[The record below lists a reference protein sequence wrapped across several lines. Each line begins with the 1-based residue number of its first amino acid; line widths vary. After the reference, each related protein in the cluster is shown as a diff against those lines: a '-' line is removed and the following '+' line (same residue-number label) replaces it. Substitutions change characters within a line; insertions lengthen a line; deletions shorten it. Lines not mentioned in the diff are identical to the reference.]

1 MYSLKQLADFL
12 GIAFQ
17 GNADQPFERIAS
29 VEQISPNSLVYVET
43 DAAFAKACAQHASGI
58 LCLTSHQAPGFN
70 LLRVDNPFDALTK
83 LAPLFQP
90 IAEHTYTEIHP
101 SSDVDDDAILE
112 DGVYIGPQVIVAK
125 GARIGRGSRL
135 VGQIYVGE
143 KVEIGNH
150 CLIYPQ
156 VSIYANTLIG
166 ARAIVHSGVVLG
178 SDGFGYRMQNGT
190 HTKFPH
196 LGRVRIEDDV
206 EIGAN
211 TTIDRAP
218 FDETVIGKG
227 SKIDNLVQI
236 GHGVKLGAHNI
247 LCAFTGIAGSTTL
260 GQYVICAGAVGI
272 GDHTEIGDNVAIGA
286 RSGIPP
292 RKTLKGNTEYF
303 GSPARPK
310 EKAFEIEL
318 ASSRIP
324 SMRRQLFKLAEKIE
338 MLEAKLAAKE
348 QE

>member
-1 MYSLKQLADFL
+1 MYSLQYLADFL

-17 GNADQPFERIAS
+17 GNAVQSFERIGS
-29 VEQISPNSLVYVET
+29 VENITPGSLIYTET
-43 DAAFAKACAQHASGI
+43 DEAFSKACAQNADGI
-58 LCLTSHQAPGFN
+58 LCSTKHQANGVN
-70 LLRVDNPFDALTK
+70 LLQTENPFAALTQ
-83 LAPLFQP
+83 LATLFQP
-90 IAEHTYTEIHP
+90 SIGSLAAGIHP
-101 SSDVDDDAILE
+101 TSVIDSQAVIE
-112 DGVYIGPQVIVAK
+112 EEVYIGPHVIVAK

-135 VGQIYVGE
+135 MGQIYVGE
-143 KVEIGNH
+143 QVEIGPN
-150 CLIYPQ
+150 CLLHPQ
-156 VSIYANTLIG
+156 VSIYAHTLIG
-166 ARAIVHSGVVLG
+166 ANVIVHSGAVLG
-178 SDGFGYRMQNGT
+178 SDGFGYRLQQGA

-196 LGRVRIEDDV
+196 MGRVRIENDV

-218 FDETVIGKG
+218 FDETVIGRG

-236 GHGVKLGAHNI
+236 GHGVKLGEHNI

-260 GQYVICAGAVGI
+260 GQYVVCAGAVGI
-272 GDHTEIGDNVAIGA
+272 GDHTQIGDNVAIGA
-286 RSGIPP
+286 RSGVPP

-324 SMRRQLFKLAEKIE
+324 SMRKQLFKLAEKIAV
-338 MLEAKLAAKE
+338 LEATLAAKE

>member
-17 GNADQPFERIAS
+17 GDANQTFERIGS
-29 VEQISPNSLVYVET
+29 VEHISPNSLIYVESEE
-43 DAAFAKACAQHASGI
+43 AFTKACDQNASGI
-58 LCLTSHQAPGFN
+58 LCSTAHKAPGFN
-70 LLRVDNPFDALTK
+70 LLQVENPFVALTQ
-83 LAPLFQP
+83 LASLFQP
-90 IAEHTYTEIHP
+90 VTQHAKTTIHP
-101 SSDVDDDAILE
+101 SSAVDDDAVLE
-112 DGVYIGPQVIVAK
+112 EGVYIGPQVIVAK
-125 GARIGRGSRL
+125 GARIGQGSRL
-135 VGQIYVGE
+135 LGQIYIGE
-143 KVEIGNH
+143 NVEIGPN
-150 CLIYPQ
+150 CLIHPQ
-156 VSIYANTLIG
+156 VSLYANTILG
-166 ARAIVHSGVVLG
+166 ARAIVHSGAVVG
-178 SDGFGYRMQNGT
+178 SDGFGYRLQNGA

-196 LGRVRIEDDV
+196 MGRVRIEDDV

-211 TTIDRAP
+211 TAIDRAP
-218 FDETVIGKG
+218 FDETIIGHG

-260 GQYVICAGAVGI
+260 GQYVVCAGAVGI

-324 SMRRQLFKLAEKIE
+324 SMRRQLFKLAERIE
-338 MLEAKLAAKE
+338 ALEAKLDVKE